1 MIDQATQASLGALYD
16 DLIEQL
22 TALDADLTATIE
34 QAGPSLDAVHPR
46 FRRSA
51 ANMLQ
56 YLALRERDIRDLQIA
71 LADLGLS
78 SLGRAEAH
86 VQDSVRAVIGVLHA
100 LAGREWTPPATGSGV
115 DSPVSL
121 LEGQAL
127 LEEHTE
133 ALLGPAAP
141 TREARIMVTSAT
153 DLAEDVDQLAAM
165 LEAGMNV
172 LRINCAHD
180 SAPVWAQMIDS
191 LHAAQERTGHD
202 CRIIMDL
209 AGPKLR
215 TGPVTG
221 TVAVQK
227 WRPKRDAFGHILMPA
242 RIWLAPEGVPAPTLA
257 DATLPMPVEWLEHL
271 NPGDHVRFSDTRNA
285 TRHLTISAR
294 QGEGWWATS
303 LQTSYVAPG
312 TELRVRERNGKRA
325 EVGAFPAVAGFL
337 TLHAGDRLV
346 VTRSLEPGVPAQEAE
361 DGSLIPA
368 RIGCTLPEVFDAV
381 KPGER
386 ILFDD
391 GKIEGVIRAATHDEM
406 TVEITRARDG
416 GGRLRGEKGI
426 NLPDT
431 ELALSALTEKDLADL
446 PFVVEHADMIDFSF
460 VSHASDVASLQEQLT
475 TLGGKR
481 PGIVLKIETRR
492 AFERLP
498 EIVLAAMR
506 EETAGIMIARGD
518 LAVEVG
524 WERLAEI
531 QEEILWL
538 AEAAHLPVIWATQ
551 VLESLAQTGLP
562 SRSEITDAAM
572 GERAECVMLNKG
584 PHIVEAIAVLDSILT
599 RMESHQIKKRSLLRR
614 LRSWSL
620 DTTIAAMSGSAATG
634 PTA

>member
-1 MIDQATQASLGALYD
+1 MIDLASQTPLVATYD

-22 TALDADLTATIE
+22 MALDADLTATVAE
-34 QAGPSLDAVHPR
+34 AEPMLDQVHPR

-51 ANMLQ
+51 ANLLQ
-56 YLALRERDIRDLQIA
+56 YLALRERDIRELQIA

-100 LAGREWTPPATGSGV
+100 LAGREWTPPATSG
-115 DSPVSL
+115 DPVSL

-127 LEEHTE
+127 LEAHAD
-133 ALLGPAAP
+133 ALLGPGTS

-153 DLAEDVDQLAAM
+153 ELADDVDQLAAM
-165 LEAGMNV
+165 LDAGMNV
-172 LRINCAHD
+172 LRVNCAHD

-191 LHAAQERTGHD
+191 LRAAQERTGHE
-202 CRIIMDL
+202 CQIIMDL

-215 TGPVTG
+215 TGPVVD
-221 TVAVQK
+221 TVSVIK
-227 WRPKRDAFGHILMPA
+227 WRPQRDAFGHIVSPA
-242 RIWLAPEGVPAPTLA
+242 RIWLAPEGVPAPA
-257 DATLPMPVEWLEHL
+257 PAAATLPMPKDWLESL
-271 NPGDHVRFSDTRNA
+271 TYGDHIRFSDTRKS
-285 TRHLTISAR
+285 TRHLTVSAR
-294 QGEGWWATS
+294 EGEGWWATS

-312 TELRVRERNGKRA
+312 TELSVRERHGKTAR
-325 EVGAFPAVAGFL
+325 VGEFPQTAGFL
-337 TLHAGDRLV
+337 TLHTGDRLV
-346 VTRSLEPGVPAQEAE
+346 VTRSLEPGAPAQEAE

-368 RIGCTLPEVFDAV
+368 RIGCTLPEVFAAV
-381 KPGER
+381 NPGER
-386 ILFDD
+386 VLFDD
-391 GKIEGVIRAATHDEM
+391 GKIEGVIRETGPDAM

-416 GGRLRGEKGI
+416 GARLRGEKGI

-431 ELALSALTEKDLADL
+431 ELALSALTAKDLADL

-460 VSHASDVASLQEQLT
+460 VSRASDVESLQSHLSELA
-475 TLGGKR
+475 GPR

-599 RMESHQIKKRSLLRR
+599 RMESHQSKKRALLRR
-614 LRSWSL
+614 LRSWSAESAKAG
-620 DTTIAAMSGSAATG
+620 IAG
-634 PTA
+634 

>member
-1 MIDQATQASLGALYD
+1 MARARHPPV
-16 DLIEQL
+16 
-22 TALDADLTATIE
+22 ADRT
-34 QAGPSLDAVHPR
+34 
-46 FRRSA
+46 
-51 ANMLQ
+51 
-56 YLALRERDIRDLQIA
+56 
-71 LADLGLS
+71 ADLGLS

-100 LAGREWTPPATGSGV
+100 LAGREWTPPSSMAGSG
-115 DSPVSL
+115 DEPVSL

-133 ALLGPAAP
+133 ALLGPGSS

-153 DLAEDVDQLAAM
+153 DLADDVDQLAAM
-165 LEAGMNV
+165 LDAGMNI

-180 SAPVWAQMIDS
+180 SAPVWAQMIES
-191 LHAAQERTGHD
+191 LRAAQERSGRD

-215 TGPVTG
+215 TGPVVG
-221 TVAVQK
+221 KVPVIK
-227 WRPKRDAFGHILMPA
+227 WRPQRDAFGHIVAPA
-242 RIWLAPEGVPAPTLA
+242 RIWLAPEGVPAPATA
-257 DATLPMPVEWLEHL
+257 AATLPMPKSWLESLHH
-271 NPGDHVRFSDTRNA
+271 GDHIRFVDTRKSM
-285 TRHLTISAR
+285 RHLTVFAEE
-294 QGEGWWATS
+294 GEGWWATS
-303 LQTSYVAPG
+303 LQTSYVAPS
-312 TELRVRERNGKRA
+312 TELEVRERHGQAAR
-325 EVGAFPAVAGFL
+325 VGEFPRTAGFL
-337 TLHAGDRLV
+337 TLHTGDCLV
-346 VTRSLEPGVPAQEAE
+346 VTRSLEPGASAQEAE
-361 DGSLIPA
+361 DGSLVPA
-368 RIGCTLPEVFDAV
+368 RIGCTLPEVFDTV
-381 KPGER
+381 KPAER

-391 GKIEGVIRAATHDEM
+391 GKIEGVIREAYADAM

-416 GGRLRGEKGI
+416 GSRLRGEKSI

-431 ELALSALTEKDLADL
+431 DLALSALTAKDLDDL
-446 PFVVEHADMIDFSF
+446 PFVVEHANMIDFSF
-460 VSHASDVASLQEQLT
+460 VSHASDVATLQSRLT
-475 TLGGKR
+475 DLGGKR

-584 PHIVEAIAVLDSILT
+584 PHIVEAIDVLDSILT
-599 RMESHQIKKRSLLRR
+599 RMESHQSKKRALSRR
-614 LRSWSL
+614 LRSWSA
-620 DTTIAAMSGSAATG
+620 DAAKSGVVGGHVPVA
-634 PTA
+634 

>member
-1 MIDQATQASLGALYD
+1 MIDQASQTPLVATYD

-22 TALDADLTATIE
+22 TALDADLTATVE
-34 QAGPSLDAVHPR
+34 QAGPILDRVHPR

-56 YLALRERDIRDLQIA
+56 YLALRERDIRQLQIA

-100 LAGREWTPPATGSGV
+100 LAGRDWTPPASSIVAGE
-115 DSPVSL
+115 PFSL

-127 LEEHTE
+127 LEQHTD
-133 ALLGPAAP
+133 ALLGPGAA

-153 DLAEDVDQLAAM
+153 DLAGDVDQLAAM
-165 LEAGMNV
+165 LDAGMNV

-191 LHAAQERTGHD
+191 LREAAARTGRSW
-202 CRIIMDL
+202 RIIMDL

-215 TGPVTG
+215 TGPVVG
-221 TVAVQK
+221 KVPVIK
-227 WRPKRDAFGHILMPA
+227 WRPQRDAFGHIVSPA
-242 RIWLAPEGVPAPTLA
+242 RIWLAPAGVPAPEAAAASLSMPA
-257 DATLPMPVEWLEHL
+257 DWLETL
-271 NPGDHVRFSDTRNA
+271 NYGDHIRFTDTRKA
-285 TRHLTISAR
+285 TRHLTVSAR
-294 QGEGWWATS
+294 DGEGWWATS

-312 TELRVRERNGKRA
+312 TELEVRERHGRTA
-325 EVGAFPAVAGFL
+325 EVGEFPQAAGFL

-346 VTRSLEPGVPAQEAE
+346 VTRSLEPGSPAQEAE

-368 RIGCTLPEVFDAV
+368 RIGCTLPEVFAAV

-391 GKIEGVIRAATHDEM
+391 GKIEGVIREVAADAM
-406 TVEITRARDG
+406 TVEIVRARDG
-416 GGRLRGEKGI
+416 GARLRGEKGI
-426 NLPDT
+426 NFPDT
-431 ELALSALTEKDLADL
+431 DLALSALTAKDLADL
-446 PFVVEHADMIDFSF
+446 PFVAGHADMIDFSF
-460 VSHASDVASLQEQLT
+460 VSHASDVESLQAYLT
-475 TLGGKR
+475 ELGGKR

-538 AEAAHLPVIWATQ
+538 AEA
-551 VLESLAQTGLP
+551 
-562 SRSEITDAAM
+562 
-572 GERAECVMLNKG
+572 
-584 PHIVEAIAVLDSILT
+584 
-599 RMESHQIKKRSLLRR
+599 
-614 LRSWSL
+614 
-620 DTTIAAMSGSAATG
+620 
-634 PTA
+634 

>member
-1 MIDQATQASLGALYD
+1 MIDPASQTPLVATYD
-16 DLIEQL
+16 DLIDQL
-22 TALDADLTATIE
+22 LALDADLTATVE
-34 QAGPSLDAVHPR
+34 QAGPVLDRVHPR

-56 YLALRERDIRDLQIA
+56 YLALRERDIRQLQIA

-100 LAGREWTPPATGSGV
+100 LAGREWAPPATAASPAGA
-115 DSPVSL
+115 PVSL

-127 LEEHTE
+127 LEEHTD
-133 ALLGPAAP
+133 ALLGPGSI

-153 DLAEDVDQLAAM
+153 ELADDVDQLAAM
-165 LEAGMNV
+165 LDAGMNV

-180 SAPVWAQMIDS
+180 SAPVWARMIDS
-191 LHAAQERTGHD
+191 LREAEARTGHP

-215 TGPVTG
+215 TGPVVG
-221 TVAVQK
+221 KVPVIK
-227 WRPKRDAFGHILMPA
+227 WRPQRDAFGHIVSPA
-242 RIWLAPEGVPAPTLA
+242 RVWLAPDGVPAPGPA
-257 DATLPMPVEWLEHL
+257 AATLPMPAAWLESL
-271 NPGDHVRFSDTRNA
+271 NYGDHIRFTDTRKA
-285 TRHLTISAR
+285 ARHLTASAR
-294 QGEGWWATS
+294 EGEGWWATS

-312 TELRVRERNGKRA
+312 TELEVRERHGKTAR
-325 EVGAFPAVAGFL
+325 VGEFPEAAGYL

-346 VTRSLEPGVPAQEAE
+346 VTRSLEPGISAQEAE

-368 RIGCTLPEVFDAV
+368 RIGCTLPEVFDAA

-391 GKIEGVIRAATHDEM
+391 GKIEGVIREVDANAGTL

-416 GGRLRGEKGI
+416 GARLRGEKGI

-431 ELALSALTEKDLADL
+431 DLALSALTAKDLADL

-460 VSHASDVASLQEQLT
+460 VSHASDVESLQNHLT
-475 TLGGKR
+475 ALGGKR

-599 RMESHQIKKRSLLRR
+599 RMESHQSKKRALLRR
-614 LRSWSL
+614 LRSWSADL
-620 DTTIAAMSGSAATG
+620 AKAGMPEAAPAS
-634 PTA
+634 

>member
-1 MIDQATQASLGALYD
+1 MIDQASQTPLVATYD

-22 TALDADLTATIE
+22 TALDADLTATVE
-34 QAGPSLDAVHPR
+34 QAGPILDRVHPR

-56 YLALRERDIRDLQIA
+56 YLALRERDIRQLQIA

-86 VQDSVRAVIGVLHA
+86 VQDSVRAVIGVLYA
-100 LAGREWTPPATGSGV
+100 LAGRDWTPPASSIVAGE
-115 DSPVSL
+115 PVSL

-127 LEEHTE
+127 LEQHTD
-133 ALLGPAAP
+133 ALLGPGAA

-153 DLAEDVDQLAAM
+153 DLAGDVDQLAAM
-165 LEAGMNV
+165 LDAGMNV

-191 LHAAQERTGHD
+191 LREAEARTGRS

-215 TGPVTG
+215 TGPVVG
-221 TVAVQK
+221 KVPVIK
-227 WRPKRDAFGHILMPA
+227 WRPQRDAFGHIVSPA
-242 RIWLAPEGVPAPTLA
+242 RIWLAPEGVPAPEA
-257 DATLPMPVEWLEHL
+257 AAASLPMPANWLETL
-271 NPGDHVRFSDTRNA
+271 NYGDHIRFTDTRKA
-285 TRHLTISAR
+285 TRHLTVSAR
-294 QGEGWWATS
+294 DGEGWWATS

-312 TELRVRERNGKRA
+312 TELEVRERHGRTA
-325 EVGAFPAVAGFL
+325 EVGEFPQAAGFL

-346 VTRSLEPGVPAQEAE
+346 VSRSLDPGTPAQEAE

-368 RIGCTLPEVFDAV
+368 RIGCTLPEVFAAV

-391 GKIEGVIRAATHDEM
+391 GKIEGVIREVAADAM
-406 TVEITRARDG
+406 TVEIVRARDG
-416 GGRLRGEKGI
+416 GARLRGEKGI

-431 ELALSALTEKDLADL
+431 DLALSALTAKDLTDL

-460 VSHASDVASLQEQLT
+460 VSHASDVESLQAHLT
-475 TLGGKR
+475 ELGGKR

-599 RMESHQIKKRSLLRR
+599 RMESHQSKKRALLRR
-614 LRSWSL
+614 LRSWSAE
-620 DTTIAAMSGSAATG
+620 AAQAGIPEGAPSA
-634 PTA
+634 